1 MRKKMLR
8 TVVALVVSIMMAISG
23 MINPLGGIKD
33 SYVVHADA
41 TVSSWEEL
49 KREISNGGT
58 QIITLGSDFPY
69 NGQSI
74 VLPQD
79 SDITIKG
86 SATIYSS
93 NQDKY
98 EPMFMVASGA
108 KLTIDESVTLSAK
121 TSLDDAGCTTD
132 STYTADKFTGDVS
145 TDGKT
150 YSPKGFFIHVESGG
164 NALLNGTIS
173 DFVTSR
179 DKATTPRYVAPVVAN
194 GSGAVFNIG
203 EKGVIKNNV
212 VGYIVKDEM
221 ANNDAQTIKQYVKG
235 APPNVPRVPNFK
247 TQQQNK
253 SNFDDRARNK
263 DAGIDD
269 GVPGSG
275 ITGTAGAV
283 IYKDGARGTITGQ
296 IDNNRGDTGGVMS
309 SGDGTTVHLKDN
321 VKITKNVGVQFGGG
335 STVEQGGQIIMFDG
349 VMSHN
354 VAWFG
359 GGAVY
364 ATQNGIDWL
373 LGRMSGAD
381 GLNPQ
386 FDDRKD
392 GVFHMEGGTLTEN
405 TAFTR
410 GGAILADSNGVNIQ
424 NGDLSYNL
432 SRMLGGAMYVMGD
445 HPKYTYTVQMTGLYV
460 HDNAAVSGEQKA
472 RDAVATAPPNSTILS
487 NKWGDGWDNLNAPL
501 QTLLQSPSACNDSGD
516 ILSGNVTGGA
526 AKGNTDDWMD
536 MPGSQGTGGGVWL
549 CAFGNTIFDAMAPDK
564 AVITNNY
571 ATGAPGAPFNKS
583 GAYHKNL
590 NGVDLADAQNNSAS
604 SGVSRSGIA
613 SGSDFHADTGPGSQ
627 GTVTIANVDKPESQ
641 WVNEN
646 TGEKYETGVSKGRLN
661 LVNQNPTAMR
671 DEEIKVNVYG
681 NLSRH
686 GGGLAADGT
695 FIFGTAGDEATPS
708 ATMLLKKEWVGSVNK
723 TPVTIRINVETD
735 KGKAVI
741 ADVPLD
747 GVANPP
753 ATEFDTIEELEP
765 YGNIWEGKVGFP
777 TTIEAEN
784 GIAKLYTLVYDGND
798 PINTKMGFTV
808 IKGMELDPNTMR
820 GKAALGAVIGEGKEN
835 DIKVLFGAPEYAP
848 GNSEPKIINTNY
860 DGSYKVKPITITF
873 EEYKEDSEGNLSIN
887 NDYVFL
893 PGQLDLANLQ
903 YTIQTTPH
911 YQAIYDPNTGEIV
924 YDQNTISY
932 NIHLFEIPLS
942 APMTNDNWP
951 MTEKY
956 VNKDVHSD
964 IVNFDQ
970 AFTYDIMAYVPVSA
984 TEFTI
989 SDELVAGLE
998 FADKDGNRSADPW
1011 EVVQAVVVKYSN
1023 NHEVGEDGTVE
1034 SGAVVKTPSGTPID
1048 FIRWEKGWPDGEGYP
1063 ASWVTAWPN
1072 QGYGPQMS
1080 IEGNK
1085 LTIKID
1091 ELGKD
1096 NGGNHPFDL
1105 QQARGRWVQVTFN
1118 ARIKDEYRSLEALKV
1133 LAAGTDGKTTS
1144 WEETDTNKQAPDA
1157 RDLTLANGDLNI
1169 VKALNEMIGPDPIIW
1184 AVEGPSRL
1192 FARSERGDYYATPMD
1207 DKSGNTWTLLTEG
1220 TEDWNNADSRY
1231 NGRPPYANNT
1241 IRQIP
1246 LGDATLAALDT
1257 MPRVKGGKIEVAA
1270 EGPSRYFAKVIDGYG
1285 NVVYYQTDPLNDKT
1299 GNTWRACTDSELANA
1314 MSKIQG
1320 DKDTIRFLDLE
1331 SDVFTLYGDGKNWPV
1346 ISEEEHEG
1354 MANQGS
1360 YNVKFGNGFDKTY
1373 KTNTVTVKPET
1384 TELKVEKKWKY
1395 EGSTDWPTN
1404 VNKVVVSVY
1413 QVYEDKETQVYV
1425 DADGKYVG
1433 AFENEADAP
1442 ASAVPLT
1449 VELTKTKPSD
1459 TVTGLPMLKKTTY
1472 IAKETM
1478 INDIEITSD
1487 SDGNASTNISTDPS
1501 VEININTSTKD
1512 AYYDESDKLN
1522 KLADSED
1529 ITLLCGA
1536 EADTRLWALSSDG
1549 KYFFTEV
1556 GDTNGNK
1563 ASSVWTEIT
1572 KPADDADPTST
1583 EVINYERAKA
1593 LLGTVDDSGNI
1604 TAPTEAADDF
1614 FYTKSAY
1621 TFTNRKGEKPEIEK
1635 YVNKA
1640 VHKEIEMDEIFTY
1653 DVIAYVTKD
1662 ADKVVITDTL
1672 DEVLRFA
1679 DDASAIKVVDLGES
1693 NNHKVENSIE
1703 AIKVN
1708 NDATVSQAG
1717 TNIDE
1722 ADVKIE
1728 GKKLTVTIT
1737 NKLKAVTDDE
1747 GTITGYEYDGDVQ
1760 PVKALRGHW
1769 VKVTFRAEIDDKTLD
1784 EVIARYKQINATDE
1798 EGRAKPNVGNEPV
1811 ESDEDHKGV
1820 PNSASYTIG
1829 VANEAD
1835 IEEDVYGDT
1844 SNTVTVKPNRKFTV
1858 KKTWDDRESS
1868 RRPAEITVHLYKDG
1882 VDTGMSAVLN
1892 DSNNW
1897 EYTFEE
1903 LSSGEYTIKEDPVS
1917 YYFPE
1922 VRYTDEEIANLKNIS
1937 RPWIPETPG
1946 DEFGGFHL
1954 TKTVSKSIAEK
1965 EPNKEYKF
1973 RVTMQEKSGKK
1984 FYEETVKLKADEII
1998 EYDYVPADTVI
2009 HVEELTSG
2017 YKVTY
2022 IVEGEKSNECLIE
2035 VDKIKTMTVRNEL
2048 IPEVPDTSDNSKML
2062 MWGMIMGVA
2071 LLIAL
2076 GVGVLRFS
2084 SRK

>member
-8 TVVALVVSIMMAISG
+8 TVVALVASIMMAISG
-23 MINPLGGIKD
+23 MINPLGNLKD

-108 KLTIDESVTLSAK
+108 KLTIDEGVTLSAK

-150 YSPKGFFIHVESGG
+150 YSPKGFFIQVESGG

-235 APPNVPRVPNFK
+235 APPNVPRVPNAA
-247 TQQQNK
+247 TQKANK
-253 SNFDDRARNK
+253 SKFGNRPRGSG
-263 DAGIDD
+263 AGIDD

-275 ITGTAGAV
+275 ITATAGAV
-283 IYKDGARGTITGQ
+283 IYKDGARGSIEGTIE
-296 IDNNRGDTGGVMS
+296 NNRGDTGGIMS
-309 SGDGTTVHLKDN
+309 SGSNTTVTIKD
-321 VKITKNVGVQFGGG
+321 KTTITKNVGVQFGGG
-335 STVEQGGQIIMFDG
+335 STAEQGGSIAMTGG
-349 VMSHN
+349 VMTEN

-359 GGAVY
+359 GGAVF
-364 ATQNGIDWL
+364 ATENGVDWL
-373 LGRMSGAD
+373 LGRMNGDD
-381 GLNPQ
+381 GLTPQ
-386 FDDRKD
+386 FGDRKD
-392 GVFHMEGGTLTEN
+392 GQFFMTGGELTRN

-410 GGAILADSNGVNIQ
+410 GGAVLADSDGVNIQ
-424 NGDLSYNL
+424 EGILAYNMG
-432 SRMLGGAMYVMGD
+432 RMLGGAMYVMGD
-445 HPKYTYTVQMTGLYV
+445 DPNYEYTVQMTGLYV
-460 HDNAAVSGEQKA
+460 HDNASVSGESETWG
-472 RDAVATAPPNSTILS
+472 ATAPTSTILDGE
-487 NKWGDGWDNLNAPL
+487 WGNGWANLNAPL
-501 QTLLQSPSACNDSGD
+501 QTLLQAPSTCADASD
-516 ILSGNVTGGA
+516 ILSGTVTGGKA
-526 AKGNTDDWMD
+526 GGNTDDWTD
-536 MPGSQGTGGGVWL
+536 GVGSQGTGGGVWL
-549 CAFGNTIFDAMAPDK
+549 CAYGNTIFDANAPDK
-564 AVITNNY
+564 VVITNNW
-571 ATGAPGAPFNKS
+571 ATGAPGAPFNPS
-583 GAYHKNL
+583 GGAYHKTL
-590 NGVDLADAQNNSAS
+590 NGSDLADAQNNSVS
-604 SGVSRSGIA
+604 STESRSGIA
-613 SGSDFHADTGPGSQ
+613 SGSDFHADTGNKGKVSIGNLEP
-627 GTVTIANVDKPESQ
+627 AQ

-646 TGEKYETGVSKGRLN
+646 TGTKYVTEISDGRLN
-661 LVNQNPTAMR
+661 LVNKSTAPMP
-671 DEEIKVNVYG
+671 DSDVKVQVYG

-695 FIFGTAGDEATPS
+695 FIFGTGTDEATPS
-708 ATMLLKKEWVGSVNK
+708 ASMKVEKEWVGSVK
-723 TPVTIRINVETD
+723 KEAVTIITKVKTASGEVVD
-735 KGKAVI
+735 LAEV
-741 ADVPLD
+741 ALD
-747 GVANPP
+747 GEANPP
-753 ATEFDTIEELEP
+753 ATEFDTIEELDP
-765 YGNIWEGKVGFP
+765 AGNTWNGKFNFP
-777 TTIEAEN
+777 QNVETSSGTE
-784 GIAKLYTLVYDGND
+784 KLYALVYTG
-798 PINTKMGFTV
+798 PTVNTGVGGFDV
-808 IKGMELDPNTMR
+808 IAGMELNPLTQK
-820 GKAALGAVIGEGKEN
+820 GKNALGAVLKAGYEDK
-835 DIKVLFGAPEYAP
+835 IKILFGEPVYESTA
-848 GNSEPKIINTNY
+848 SEPKIVKEKTPGSGEY
-860 DGSYKVKPITITF
+860 DYTPIEFLF
-873 EEYKEDSEGNLSIN
+873 EEWKVDESTGELKLCEDYIFLASEM
-887 NDYVFL
+887 
-893 PGQLDLANLQ
+893 DLAN
-903 YTIQTTPH
+903 IQTNVVATPH
-911 YQAIYDPNTGEIV
+911 YQTTYDPVTGQIVNTT
-924 YDQNTISY
+924 TINY
-932 NIHLFEIPLS
+932 HIYLFEIPLT
-942 APMTNDNWP
+942 APLFNDNYP
-951 MTEKY
+951 VTEKY
-956 VNKDVHSD
+956 VNKNVHTD

-970 AFTYDIMAYVPVSA
+970 EFVYDIMAYVPYSA

-989 SDELVAGLE
+989 SDTLVKGLE
-998 FADKDGNRSADPW
+998 FADKDGNASTNPKEVIRSIVMKD
-1011 EVVQAVVVKYSN
+1011 SN
-1023 NHEVGEDGTVE
+1023 NHQVGKNGTVE
-1034 SGAVVKTPSGTPID
+1034 AGAVLHTNNGNPID
-1048 FIRWEKGWPDGEGYP
+1048 FMAWGPKYGEKYYP
-1063 ASWVTAWPN
+1063 IMDITDRTLTVKFDHTKPTDDRVFGINNAAESWVP
-1072 QGYGPQMS
+1072 
-1080 IEGNK
+1080 
-1085 LTIKID
+1085 
-1091 ELGKD
+1091 
-1096 NGGNHPFDL
+1096 
-1105 QQARGRWVQVTFN
+1105 GRWVQVTFN
-1118 ARIKDEYRSLEALKV
+1118 ARIKDEYRSLEALKALEAEV
-1133 LAAGTDGKTTS
+1133 NGKTDS
-1144 WEETDTNKQAPDA
+1144 WEDTSTDKKSPDA
-1157 RDLTLANGDLNI
+1157 MDITYYNGDLGLVEAL
-1169 VKALNEMIGPDPIIW
+1169 VKEYGEDPVIW
-1184 AVEGPSRL
+1184 AVEAPSRL
-1192 FARSERGDYYATPMD
+1192 FARTRNGDYYATPMN
-1207 DKSGNTWTLLTEG
+1207 DKTGGTWKLIDKNGSEADFASGAWE
-1220 TEDWNNADSRY
+1220 NANARY
-1231 NGRPPYANNT
+1231 NGLPPYANNT
-1241 IRQIP
+1241 IRQIQLYDP
-1246 LGDATLAALDT
+1246 LLKPLKSQPKIIGHTL
-1257 MPRVKGGKIEVAA
+1257 VKGA
-1270 EGPSRYFAKVIDGYG
+1270 EGGSRLFVQTEDANGQTHYFATPNNDKSGAVWEEL
-1285 NVVYYQTDPLNDKT
+1285 TDPNSDAYK
-1299 GNTWRACTDSELANA
+1299 NA
-1314 MSKIQG
+1314 IERLKP
-1320 DKDTIRFLDLE
+1320 DNATIRMLDLT
-1331 SDVFTLYGDGKNWPV
+1331 STTTTLDKRGKNWPV
-1346 ISEEEHEG
+1346 ISEEKHEG
-1354 MANQGS
+1354 MANQGT
-1360 YNVKFGNGFDKTY
+1360 YNVKFGNNAEGTY

-1384 TELKVEKKWKY
+1384 TEIKVEKKWKY

-1404 VNKVVVSVY
+1404 VDKVVASVY
-1413 QVYEDKETQVYV
+1413 QVYEGKETQVYV

-1442 ASAVPLT
+1442 TGAVPLT
-1449 VELTKTKPSD
+1449 VELTKAKPSD

-1572 KPADDADPTST
+1572 KPDPTSV

-1722 ADVKIE
+1722 AEVKIE
-1728 GKKLTVTIT
+1728 GKTLTVTIT
-1737 NKLKAVTDDE
+1737 NKLKAVKDDE
-1747 GTITGYEYDGDVQ
+1747 DTITGYEYDGDVQ

-1769 VKVTFRAEIDDKTLD
+1769 VKVTFRAEIDGKTLD

-1798 EGRAKPNVGNEPV
+1798 EGRAKPNIGNDPV

-1922 VRYTDEEIANLKNIS
+1922 VRYTDEEIASLKNIS

>member
-1 MRKKMLR
+1 MRMRKKMLR
-8 TVVALVVSIMMAISG
+8 TVVALVASIMMAISG

-49 KREISNGGT
+49 KAEIDNGGT

-108 KLTIDESVTLSAK
+108 KLTIDEGVTLSAK

-235 APPNVPRVPNFK
+235 APPNVPRVPNAA
-247 TQQQNK
+247 TQKANK
-253 SNFDDRARNK
+253 SKFGNRPRGSG
-263 DAGIDD
+263 AGIDD

-275 ITGTAGAV
+275 ITATAGAV
-283 IYKDGARGTITGQ
+283 IYKDGARGSIEGTIE
-296 IDNNRGDTGGVMS
+296 NNRGDTGGIMS
-309 SGDGTTVHLKDN
+309 SGSNTTVTIKD
-321 VKITKNVGVQFGGG
+321 KTTITKNVGVQFGGG
-335 STVEQGGQIIMFDG
+335 STAEQGGSIAMTGG
-349 VMSHN
+349 VMTEN

-359 GGAVY
+359 GGAVF
-364 ATQNGIDWL
+364 ATENGVDWL
-373 LGRMSGAD
+373 LGRMNGDD
-381 GLNPQ
+381 GLTPQ
-386 FDDRKD
+386 FGDRKD
-392 GVFHMEGGTLTEN
+392 GQFFMTGGELTRN

-410 GGAILADSNGVNIQ
+410 GGAVLADSDGVNIQ
-424 NGDLSYNL
+424 EGILAYNMG
-432 SRMLGGAMYVMGD
+432 RMLGGAMYVMGD
-445 HPKYTYTVQMTGLYV
+445 DPNYEYTVQMTGLYV
-460 HDNAAVSGEQKA
+460 HDNASVSGESETWG
-472 RDAVATAPPNSTILS
+472 ATAPTSTILDGE
-487 NKWGDGWDNLNAPL
+487 WGNGWANLNAPL
-501 QTLLQSPSACNDSGD
+501 QTLLQAPSTCADASD
-516 ILSGNVTGGA
+516 ILSGTVTGGKA
-526 AKGNTDDWMD
+526 GGNTDDWTD
-536 MPGSQGTGGGVWL
+536 GVGSQGTGGGVWL
-549 CAFGNTIFDAMAPDK
+549 CAYGNTIFDANAPDK
-564 AVITNNY
+564 VVITNNW
-571 ATGAPGAPFNKS
+571 ATGAPGAPFNPS
-583 GAYHKNL
+583 GGAYHKTL
-590 NGVDLADAQNNSAS
+590 NGSDLADAQNNSVPS
-604 SGVSRSGIA
+604 TESRSGIA
-613 SGSDFHADTGPGSQ
+613 SGSDFHADTGNKGKVSIGNLEP
-627 GTVTIANVDKPESQ
+627 AQ

-646 TGEKYETGVSKGRLN
+646 TGTKYVTEISDGRLN
-661 LVNQNPTAMR
+661 LVNKSTAPMPAA
-671 DEEIKVNVYG
+671 DVKVQVYG

-695 FIFGTAGDEATPS
+695 FIFGTGTDEATPS
-708 ATMLLKKEWVGSVNK
+708 ASMKVEKEWVGSVK
-723 TPVTIRINVETD
+723 KEAVTIITKVKTASGEVVD
-735 KGKAVI
+735 LAEV
-741 ADVPLD
+741 ALD
-747 GVANPP
+747 GEANPP
-753 ATEFDTIEELEP
+753 ATEFETIEELEP
-765 YGNIWEGKVGFP
+765 TGNTWNGKFNFP
-777 TTIEAEN
+777 QNIETSSGTE
-784 GIAKLYTLVYDGND
+784 KLYALVYTG
-798 PINTKMGFTV
+798 PTVNTGVGGFDV
-808 IKGMELDPNTMR
+808 IAGMELDPLTQK
-820 GKAALGAVIGEGKEN
+820 GKNALGAVLKAGYKDN
-835 DIKVLFGAPEYAP
+835 IKILFGEPVYESTA
-848 GNSEPKIINTNY
+848 SEPKIVKEKTPGSGEY
-860 DGSYKVKPITITF
+860 DYTPIEFLF
-873 EEYKEDSEGNLSIN
+873 EEWKVDESTGELKLCEDYIFLASEM
-887 NDYVFL
+887 
-893 PGQLDLANLQ
+893 DLAN
-903 YTIQTTPH
+903 IQTNVVATPH
-911 YQAIYDPNTGEIV
+911 YQTTYDPVTGDIVNTT
-924 YDQNTISY
+924 TINY
-932 NIHLFEIPLS
+932 HIYLFEIPLT
-942 APMTNDNWP
+942 APLSNDNWP
-951 MTEKY
+951 ITEKY

-970 AFTYDIMAYVPVSA
+970 EFVYDIMAYVPVSA

-989 SDELVAGLE
+989 SDELVQGLE
-998 FADKDGNRSADPW
+998 FADKDGNPSTDPW

-1080 IEGNK
+1080 ISGNE
-1085 LTIKID
+1085 LTVKID
-1091 ELGKD
+1091 ERGYN
-1096 NGGNHPFDL
+1096 NGGNNPFDL

-1118 ARIKDEYRSLEALKV
+1118 ARIKDEYRSLEALKA

-1144 WEETDTNKQAPDA
+1144 WEETDANKQAPDA
-1157 RDLTLANGDLNI
+1157 RDLTLVNGDLNI

-1257 MPRVKGGKIEVAA
+1257 MPSVKGGKIEVAA

-1299 GNTWRACTDSELANA
+1299 GKTWKACTDSELANA

-1354 MANQGS
+1354 MANQGT
-1360 YNVKFGNGFDKTY
+1360 YNVKFGNNAEGTY

-1395 EGSTDWPTN
+1395 EGSTDWPAN
-1404 VNKVVVSVY
+1404 VDKVVASVY
-1413 QVYEDKETQVYV
+1413 RVYEGKETQVYV

-1442 ASAVPLT
+1442 DGAVPLT

-1459 TVTGLPMLKKTTY
+1459 TVTDLPMLKKTTY

-1512 AYYDESDKLN
+1512 AYYSESDKLN

-1572 KPADDADPTST
+1572 KPADDADPTSA

-1604 TAPTEAADDF
+1604 TAPTEAGDDF

-1798 EGRAKPNVGNEPV
+1798 EGRAKPNIGNDPV

-1984 FYEETVKLKADEII
+1984 IYEETVKLKADEII

-2076 GVGVLRFS
+2076 GVGTIRFS
-2084 SRK
+2084 SKQ